1 MTTARLLTPPTNYA
15 VVQLPERAFP
25 GVVFQ
30 GDSLNILIGELEAAI
45 GESDPRE
52 QEAAFEEILG
62 RLRAVRTRYENTLN
76 QAGMHLPY

>member
-1 MTTARLLTPPTNYA
+1 VTTARLLTPPTNYA

-45 GESDPRE
+45 EESDPGE

-76 QAGMHLPY
+76 QAGMRLPY

>member
-30 GDSLNILIGELEAAI
+30 GDSLCILINDLEAAI
-45 GESDPRE
+45 TETDPAE
-52 QEAAFEEILG
+52 KAEAFEEIMD
-62 RLRAVRTRYENTLN
+62 RLRSVRERYEAVLKEAEIT
-76 QAGMHLPY
+76 LPY